1 MFYQCYVLPMLFS
14 IQSTVGLIAP
24 FSFFHGTFFCRSF
37 GRDNRRCTLPNSF
50 AAKTQRQPR
59 RPHQKRVAVDDVY
72 IGRRCVYSLF
82 FVVYCCSLFILCSLF
97 FVPGVIHSSTSLYR
111 LCNLIEVVDTLHRQP
126 QPVSDAA
133 ARSKG
138 VVVRWGGWF
147 GARDF
152 RVCHGLVCQWWC

>member
-1 MFYQCYVLPMLFS
+1 MFYQCYVLPMLCS

-24 FSFFHGTFFCRSF
+24 CLVFHGTFLCQQLWQGQPAAHLAKFFCGKNAKASKE
-37 GRDNRRCTLPNSF
+37 
-50 AAKTQRQPR
+50 AAPK
-59 RPHQKRVAVDDVY
+59 KDGS
-72 IGRRCVYSLF
+72 GRRVHWKKVRVFFVLCCLL
-82 FVVYCCSLFILCSLF
+82 FVVYSLF
-97 FVPGVIHSSTSLYR
+97 FVPGVIHSFTSFLVYR

-138 VVVRWGGWF
+138 VVVWWGGWF